1 LKDAQLVR
9 NSTVA
14 GFLVL
19 AKTFFCSRYKKK
31 DNREKMSTTQFAPT
45 SVKVGLRIRPLLPKE
60 KNQVRKN
67 FL

>member
-1 LKDAQLVR
+1 
-9 NSTVA
+9 
-14 GFLVL
+14 L